1 MALAAGHLMMCS
13 HSAFSLGLA
22 FCSGAICC
30 ARQPRYVVLKRPSPT
45 QKVAKLHIFVKNLF
59 EAMYAVTVAYN
70 ALHQAVAEQKQWLKN
85 FCGELLSSA
94 QGPM

>member
-1 MALAAGHLMMCS
+1 
-13 HSAFSLGLA
+13 
-22 FCSGAICC
+22 
-30 ARQPRYVVLKRPSPT
+30 
-45 QKVAKLHIFVKNLF
+45 
-59 EAMYAVTVAYN
+59 MYAVTVAYN